1 MAEHFAVLKNG
12 SAIKGDNASSGVVPG
27 LSAEAEPS
35 AAGDFI
41 AVHRAIDGIIS
52 GNVNAVLIVAHVAVV
67 DIQYILDGCLGFD
80 SAIFEIHGNITF
92 PGTVVR
98 VDIDRFSGRIK
109 GTAIKGHFRRAIC
122 PYCIIAVRTE
132 KGCIS
137 ECGGGVAPIK
147 GLAVY
152 YAVFNDGLICANKAK
167 IIG

>member
-80 SAIFEIHGNITF
+80 SAIIEIHGNITF

-98 VDIDRFSGRIK
+98 V
-109 GTAIKGHFRRAIC
+109 
-122 PYCIIAVRTE
+122 
-132 KGCIS
+132 
-137 ECGGGVAPIK
+137 
-147 GLAVY
+147 
-152 YAVFNDGLICANKAK
+152 
-167 IIG
+167 